1 MTVTNFVEIRLVA
14 FVKKSV
20 KAKRF
25 VVQDRSIPSHLCNST
40 HGRWLQWIVLLH
52 FVICW
57 KSERFWFLWQH
68 LSLHCIKNMATVI
81 TRRKRNNRPWSSPTC
96 DGYSITYSQMGA
108 DRLLVCSLYFYY
120 TRFLLICQV
129 IFILA
134 KTTGTMVW
142 HFLRSVIYEILEG
155 IPKTVGGSLSLG
167 ESAVAI
173 SAGRRA
179 GRFRLPEREWVIW
192 NT

>member
-1 MTVTNFVEIRLVA
+1 MARLHGSKKAAPPTGTIRQWCGCLTFFAKCGILNFEGIPETVGGLFLLPLLIGT
-14 FVKKSV
+14 
-20 KAKRF
+20 
-25 VVQDRSIPSHLCNST
+25 D
-40 HGRWLQWIVLLH
+40 GRWLHWIVLLH

-120 TRFLLICQV
+120 TRFLLVCQV
-129 IFILA
+129 CFCLTNCIFPCEKQDKLWFDIFRV
-134 KTTGTMVW
+134 VW
-142 HFLRSVIYEILEG
+142 YNKK
-155 IPKTVGGSLSLG
+155 P
-167 ESAVAI
+167 
-173 SAGRRA
+173 RA
-179 GRFRLPEREWVIW
+179 YLKR
-192 NT
+192 

>member
-1 MTVTNFVEIRLVA
+1 MQWEQTVYWYALSIFIIRQNAL
-14 FVKKSV
+14 FVKGFYAENYRLTFF
-20 KAKRF
+20 AKCGILDF
-25 VVQDRSIPSHLCNST
+25 EGIPETVGGLFLLPLLIGT
-40 HGRWLQWIVLLH
+40 DGRWLHWIVLLH

-120 TRFLLICQV
+120 TRFSPVCQV
-129 IFILA
+129 CFCL
-134 KTTGTMVW
+134 TTTRKPYL
-142 HFLRSVIYEILEG
+142 FLR
-155 IPKTVGGSLSLG
+155 KT
-167 ESAVAI
+167 A
-173 SAGRRA
+173 
-179 GRFRLPEREWVIW
+179 
-192 NT
+192 

>member
-1 MTVTNFVEIRLVA
+1 MQWEQTVYWYALSISIIRQNAA
-14 FVKKSV
+14 FVKGFFAGKCGWFYTENYRLTFF
-20 KAKRF
+20 AKCGILDF
-25 VVQDRSIPSHLCNST
+25 EGIPETVGGLFLLPLLIGT
-40 HGRWLQWIVLLH
+40 DGRWLHWIVLLH

-120 TRFLLICQV
+120 TRFWLICQV

-142 HFLRSVIYEILEG
+142 HFLRNVI
-155 IPKTVGGSLSLG
+155 
-167 ESAVAI
+167 
-173 SAGRRA
+173 
-179 GRFRLPEREWVIW
+179 
-192 NT
+192 